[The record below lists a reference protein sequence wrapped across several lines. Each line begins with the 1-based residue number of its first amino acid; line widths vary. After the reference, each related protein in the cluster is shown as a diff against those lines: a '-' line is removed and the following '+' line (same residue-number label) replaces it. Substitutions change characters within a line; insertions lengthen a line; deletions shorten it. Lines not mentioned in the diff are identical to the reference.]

1 MHTPRAVK
9 KSMVETLADCVPR
22 EQRGRAV
29 PGGSCSYR
37 AAAYGVLPYS
47 LTVYT
52 TCSKGADL
60 VADTSR
66 AAKPTHARTELQKD
80 IFILKQLVTKDF
92 KLKYRRSFLGVAWS
106 VLNPLLMM
114 IVMAIVF
121 TTIFAQGRNG
131 SVTPEMYPLYLIVGN
146 ITFTVMSD
154 STSQAMGSIIWAS
167 SLLKKVKVHR
177 FVFPV
182 QKVLFSLVNF
192 AFSLIAVAIVMLWF
206 HIIPTWHLILL
217 PVCLVLLM
225 FFCMGLGLLLSAASV
240 FFRDV
245 MHLWSVILTAW
256 TYFTPIFWTTDFIG
270 KMPHI
275 LQILMYANPMYNY
288 LQFMRDIFLFQTCPT
303 TTVLA
308 YCVGWAV
315 FAMVV
320 GYAAFHKN
328 EHKFI
333 LYI

>member
-1 MHTPRAVK
+1 M
-9 KSMVETLADCVPR
+9 
-22 EQRGRAV
+22 
-29 PGGSCSYR
+29 
-37 AAAYGVLPYS
+37 
-47 LTVYT
+47 
-52 TCSKGADL
+52 
-60 VADTSR
+60 ADTSSR
-66 AAKPTHARTELQKD
+66 STSTHAKTGFQKD
-80 IFILKQLVTKDF
+80 IFILKQLVSKDF
-92 KLKYRRSFLGVAWS
+92 KIKYRRSFLGVAWS

-146 ITFTVMSD
+146 VTFAVMSD
-154 STSQAMGSIIWAS
+154 STSQALSSIIQAS

-206 HIIPTWHLILL
+206 HVVPTWHLLLL
-217 PVCLVLLM
+217 PVCLILLM
-225 FFCMGLGLLLSAASV
+225 FFCMGVGLLLSAATV

-245 MHLWSVILTAW
+245 MHLWSVVLTAW
-256 TYFTPIFWTTDFIG
+256 TYFTPIFWTTDYIL

-275 LQILMYANPMYNY
+275 LRVLMYANPMYNY

-303 TTVLA
+303 PLEFGL
-308 YCVGWAV
+308 CVAWAV
-315 FAMVV
+315 IALAI
-320 GYAAFHKN
+320 GYTVFHKN

>member
-1 MHTPRAVK
+1 
-9 KSMVETLADCVPR
+9 MV
-22 EQRGRAV
+22 
-29 PGGSCSYR
+29 
-37 AAAYGVLPYS
+37 
-47 LTVYT
+47 
-52 TCSKGADL
+52 
-60 VADTSR
+60 DTSS
-66 AAKPTHARTELQKD
+66 KSTSTHAKTGFQKD
-80 IFILKQLVTKDF
+80 IFILKQLVSKDF
-92 KLKYRRSFLGVAWS
+92 KIKYRRSFLGVAWS

-146 ITFTVMSD
+146 VTFAVMSD
-154 STSQAMGSIIWAS
+154 STSQALSSIIQAS

-206 HIIPTWHLILL
+206 RVVPTWHLLLL
-217 PVCLVLLM
+217 PVCLILLM
-225 FFCMGLGLLLSAASV
+225 FFCMGVGLLLSAATV

-245 MHLWSVILTAW
+245 MHLWSVVLTAW
-256 TYFTPIFWTTDFIG
+256 TYFTPIFWTTDYIL

-275 LQILMYANPMYNY
+275 LRVLMYANPMYNY
-288 LQFMRDIFLFQTCPT
+288 LQFMREIFLFQTCPT
-303 TTVLA
+303 PLEFGL
-308 YCVGWAV
+308 CVAWAV
-315 FAMVV
+315 IAMAI
-320 GYAAFHKN
+320 GYTVFHKN

>member
-1 MHTPRAVK
+1 M
-9 KSMVETLADCVPR
+9 
-22 EQRGRAV
+22 
-29 PGGSCSYR
+29 
-37 AAAYGVLPYS
+37 
-47 LTVYT
+47 
-52 TCSKGADL
+52 
-60 VADTSR
+60 ADTSSR
-66 AAKPTHARTELQKD
+66 STSTHAKTGFQKD
-80 IFILKQLVTKDF
+80 IFILKQLVSKDF
-92 KLKYRRSFLGVAWS
+92 KIKYRRSFLGVAWS

-146 ITFTVMSD
+146 VTFAVMSD
-154 STSQAMGSIIWAS
+154 STSQALSSIIQAS

-206 HIIPTWHLILL
+206 HVVPTWHLLLL
-217 PVCLVLLM
+217 PVCLILLM
-225 FFCMGLGLLLSAASV
+225 FFCMGVGLLLSAATV

-245 MHLWSVILTAW
+245 MHLWSVVLTAW
-256 TYFTPIFWTTDFIG
+256 TYFTPIFWTIDYIL

-275 LQILMYANPMYNY
+275 LRVLMYANPMYNY

-303 TTVLA
+303 PLEFGL
-308 YCVGWAV
+308 CVAWAV
-315 FAMVV
+315 IAMAI
-320 GYAAFHKN
+320 GYTVFHKN

>member
-1 MHTPRAVK
+1 
-9 KSMVETLADCVPR
+9 MV
-22 EQRGRAV
+22 
-29 PGGSCSYR
+29 
-37 AAAYGVLPYS
+37 
-47 LTVYT
+47 
-52 TCSKGADL
+52 
-60 VADTSR
+60 DTSS
-66 AAKPTHARTELQKD
+66 KSTSTHAKTGFQKD
-80 IFILKQLVTKDF
+80 IFILKQLVSKDF
-92 KLKYRRSFLGVAWS
+92 KIKYRRSFLGVAWS

-146 ITFTVMSD
+146 VTFAVMSD
-154 STSQAMGSIIWAS
+154 STSQALSSIIYAS

-206 HIIPTWHLILL
+206 HVVPTWHLLLL
-217 PVCLVLLM
+217 PVCLILLM
-225 FFCMGLGLLLSAASV
+225 FFCMGVGLLLSAATV

-245 MHLWSVILTAW
+245 MHLWSVVLTAW
-256 TYFTPIFWTTDFIG
+256 TYFTPIFWTTDYIL

-275 LQILMYANPMYNY
+275 LRVLMYANPMYNY
-288 LQFMRDIFLFQTCPT
+288 LQFMREIFLFQTCPT
-303 TTVLA
+303 PLEFGL
-308 YCVGWAV
+308 CVAWAV
-315 FAMVV
+315 IAMAI
-320 GYAAFHKN
+320 GYTVFHKN

>member
-1 MHTPRAVK
+1 M
-9 KSMVETLADCVPR
+9 
-22 EQRGRAV
+22 
-29 PGGSCSYR
+29 
-37 AAAYGVLPYS
+37 
-47 LTVYT
+47 
-52 TCSKGADL
+52 
-60 VADTSR
+60 ADTSS
-66 AAKPTHARTELQKD
+66 KSTSTHAKTELQKD
-80 IFILKQLVTKDF
+80 IFILKQLVGKDF
-92 KLKYRRSFLGVAWS
+92 KIKYRRSFLGVAWS

-146 ITFTVMSD
+146 VTFAVMSD
-154 STSQAMGSIIWAS
+154 STSQALSSIVYAS

-206 HIIPTWHLILL
+206 HVIPTWHLLLL
-217 PVCLVLLM
+217 PVCLLLLM
-225 FFCMGLGLLLSAASV
+225 FFCMGLGLLLSAATV

-245 MHLWSVILTAW
+245 MHLWSVVITAW
-256 TYFTPIFWTTDFIG
+256 TYFTPIFWTTDYIL

-275 LQILMYANPMYNY
+275 LRVLMYANPMYNY
-288 LQFMRDIFLFQTCPT
+288 LQFMRDIFVFQTCPT
-303 TTVLA
+303 PLEFGL
-308 YCVGWAV
+308 CVAWAV
-315 FAMVV
+315 IAMVI
-320 GYAAFHKN
+320 GYAVFHKN

>member
-1 MHTPRAVK
+1 M
-9 KSMVETLADCVPR
+9 
-22 EQRGRAV
+22 
-29 PGGSCSYR
+29 
-37 AAAYGVLPYS
+37 
-47 LTVYT
+47 
-52 TCSKGADL
+52 
-60 VADTSR
+60 ADTSS
-66 AAKPTHARTELQKD
+66 KSTSTHAKTELQKD
-80 IFILKQLVTKDF
+80 IFILKQLVGKDF
-92 KLKYRRSFLGVAWS
+92 KIKYRRSFLGVAWS

-146 ITFTVMSD
+146 VTFAVMSD
-154 STSQAMGSIIWAS
+154 STSQALSSIVYAS

-206 HIIPTWHLILL
+206 HVIPTWHLLLL
-217 PVCLVLLM
+217 PVCLLLLM
-225 FFCMGLGLLLSAASV
+225 FFCMGLGLLLSAATV

-245 MHLWSVILTAW
+245 MHLWSVVITAC
-256 TYFTPIFWTTDFIG
+256 TYFTPIFWTTDYIL

-275 LQILMYANPMYNY
+275 LRVLMYANPMYNY
-288 LQFMRDIFLFQTCPT
+288 LQFMRDIFVFQTCPT
-303 TTVLA
+303 PLEFGL
-308 YCVGWAV
+308 CVAWAV
-315 FAMVV
+315 IAMVI
-320 GYAAFHKN
+320 GYAVFHKN

>member
-1 MHTPRAVK
+1 M
-9 KSMVETLADCVPR
+9 
-22 EQRGRAV
+22 
-29 PGGSCSYR
+29 
-37 AAAYGVLPYS
+37 
-47 LTVYT
+47 
-52 TCSKGADL
+52 
-60 VADTSR
+60 ADTSS
-66 AAKPTHARTELQKD
+66 KSTSTHAKTELQKD
-80 IFILKQLVTKDF
+80 IFILKQLVGKDF
-92 KLKYRRSFLGVAWS
+92 KIKYRRSFLGVAWS

-131 SVTPEMYPLYLIVGN
+131 SITPEMYPLYLIVGN
-146 ITFTVMSD
+146 VTFAVMSD
-154 STSQAMGSIIWAS
+154 STSQALSSIIQAS

-206 HIIPTWHLILL
+206 RVVPTWHLLLL
-217 PVCLVLLM
+217 PVCLILLM
-225 FFCMGLGLLLSAASV
+225 FFCMGVGLLLSAATV

-245 MHLWSVILTAW
+245 MHLWSVVLTAW
-256 TYFTPIFWTTDFIG
+256 TYFTPIFWTTDYIL

-275 LQILMYANPMYNY
+275 LRVLMYANPMYNY
-288 LQFMRDIFLFQTCPT
+288 LQFMREIFLFQTCPT
-303 TTVLA
+303 PLEFGL
-308 YCVGWAV
+308 CVAWAV
-315 FAMVV
+315 IAMAI
-320 GYAAFHKN
+320 GYTVFHKN

>member
-1 MHTPRAVK
+1 M
-9 KSMVETLADCVPR
+9 
-22 EQRGRAV
+22 
-29 PGGSCSYR
+29 
-37 AAAYGVLPYS
+37 
-47 LTVYT
+47 
-52 TCSKGADL
+52 
-60 VADTSR
+60 ADTSSR
-66 AAKPTHARTELQKD
+66 STSTHAKTGFQKD
-80 IFILKQLVTKDF
+80 IFILKQLVSKDF
-92 KLKYRRSFLGVAWS
+92 KIKYRRSFLGVAWS

-131 SVTPEMYPLYLIVGN
+131 SITPEMYPLYLIVGN
-146 ITFTVMSD
+146 VTFAVMSD
-154 STSQAMGSIIWAS
+154 STSQALSSIIQAS

-206 HIIPTWHLILL
+206 RVIPTWHLLLL
-217 PVCLVLLM
+217 PVCLILLM
-225 FFCMGLGLLLSAASV
+225 FFCMGVGLLLSAATV

-245 MHLWSVILTAW
+245 MHLWSVVLTAW
-256 TYFTPIFWTTDFIG
+256 TYFTPIFWTTDYIL

-275 LQILMYANPMYNY
+275 LRVLMYANPMYNY
-288 LQFMRDIFLFQTCPT
+288 LQFMREIFLFQTCPT
-303 TTVLA
+303 PLEFGL
-308 YCVGWAV
+308 CVAWAV
-315 FAMVV
+315 IAMAI
-320 GYAAFHKN
+320 GYTVFHKN

>member
-1 MHTPRAVK
+1 MT
-9 KSMVETLADCVPR
+9 
-22 EQRGRAV
+22 
-29 PGGSCSYR
+29 
-37 AAAYGVLPYS
+37 
-47 LTVYT
+47 
-52 TCSKGADL
+52 
-60 VADTSR
+60 DTSS
-66 AAKPTHARTELQKD
+66 KSTSTHAKTELQKD
-80 IFILKQLVTKDF
+80 IFILKQLVGKDF
-92 KLKYRRSFLGVAWS
+92 KIKYRRSFLGVAWS

-114 IVMAIVF
+114 VVMAIVF

-146 ITFTVMSD
+146 VTFAVMSD
-154 STSQAMGSIIWAS
+154 STSQALSSIVYAS

-206 HIIPTWHLILL
+206 HVVPTWHLLLL
-217 PVCLVLLM
+217 PVCLILLM
-225 FFCMGLGLLLSAASV
+225 FFCMGLGLLLSAATV

-245 MHLWSVILTAW
+245 MHLWSVVITAW
-256 TYFTPIFWTTDFIG
+256 TYFTPIFWTTDYIL

-275 LQILMYANPMYNY
+275 LRVLMYANPMYNY

-303 TTVLA
+303 PLEFGL
-308 YCVGWAV
+308 CVAWAV
-315 FAMVV
+315 IAMVI
-320 GYAAFHKN
+320 GYAVFHKN